1 MPLSGAWQLISDPP
15 LKAARRVTVAGGVRK
30 QDFDAKSVCDF
41 AIVQSTNG
49 G

>member
-1 MPLSGAWQLISDPP
+1 VAADGDPLLN
-15 LKAARRVTVAGGVRK
+15 AARRVTVAGGVRK